1 MTDKPFF
8 ENTAPRRI
16 QSLCG
21 FFLPAQRC
29 SALVRLSRR
38 HLKSFVLPEKQN
50 VLLTKKPS

>member
-21 FFLPAQRC
+21 FFCLRSVAP
-29 SALVRLSRR
+29 
-38 HLKSFVLPEKQN
+38 HWFVFLA
-50 VLLTKKPS
+50 VI